1 VHVTRNTWDGWNL
14 AALPLFAGV
23 SEADVAEI
31 AGLATVIDYP
41 SGSTIF
47 VEDEPGDA
55 LYAVLR
61 GQVEMR
67 CRDRWGHEQTLATL
81 EPGALLGEIGLLTD
95 EPRSATAVTVT
106 EATILR
112 LAHETFMPLLRQGNG
127 AGHQILYNLAR
138 GVACRLGE
146 VNRRL
151 TRLLADQSRLKVAPP
166 EDELD
171 ELKRKLFTD
180 WKF

>member
-1 VHVTRNTWDGWNL
+1 MIRNTWDGWNL

-23 SEADVAEI
+23 SEADIAEI
-31 AGLATVIDYP
+31 APLATVIDYP

-47 VEDEPGDA
+47 TEDEPGDA

-61 GQVEMR
+61 GRVEMR

-81 EPGALLGEIGLLTD
+81 EPGALLGEVALLTD
-95 EPRSATAVTVT
+95 EPRSTTAVTVS

-112 LAHETFMPLLRQGNG
+112 LAHETFMPLLQQGDG

-138 GVACRLGE
+138 GVAFRLGE

-151 TRLLADQSRLKVAPP
+151 TRLLADQSLLKVAPR
-166 EDELD
+166 EDEPD
-171 ELKRKLFTD
+171 ELKRKLFTE